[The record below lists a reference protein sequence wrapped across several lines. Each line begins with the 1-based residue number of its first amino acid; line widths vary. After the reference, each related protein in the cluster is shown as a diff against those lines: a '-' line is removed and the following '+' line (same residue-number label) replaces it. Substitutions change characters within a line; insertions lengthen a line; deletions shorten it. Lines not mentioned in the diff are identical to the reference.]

1 MFISV
6 TFEILKND
14 KMKRIFGLAIISL
27 MFACAP
33 KVARIDANAEIDLSG
48 RWNETDSRL
57 VAEEMIK
64 DALSRP
70 WAMEFSADK
79 DRKPAVVVGNVS
91 NLSHEHIS
99 SGTFIKDIEKEFLN
113 SGRVKL
119 VQAGEARN
127 ELRDERAEQQEFASK
142 ETAKKWGQELGADF
156 ILQGTINSIVDQD
169 KKQKVI
175 FYQIDMELTNIESNE
190 KVWIGDKKIKKLVD
204 K

>member
-1 MFISV
+1 MKQ
-6 TFEILKND
+6 ILGVL
-14 KMKRIFGLAIISL
+14 IIGLAIGCS
-27 MFACAP
+27 P
-33 KVARIDANAEIDLSG
+33 KVARIAADEQIDLSG

-70 WAMEFSADK
+70 WAMEFTADK
-79 DRKPAVVVGNVS
+79 DRKPAVVVGSVR

-99 SGTFIKDIEKEFLN
+99 AGTFIKDIEREFLN

-119 VQAGEARN
+119 VQAGDARN

-175 FYQIDMELTNIESNE
+175 FYQVDMELTNVETNE
-190 KVWIGDKKIKKLVD
+190 KVWIGDKKIKKLID

>member
-1 MFISV
+1 MR
-6 TFEILKND
+6 T
-14 KMKRIFGLAIISL
+14 IFALTLLGIAA
-27 MFACAP
+27 ACGP
-33 KVARIDANAEIDLSG
+33 KVERVAADSQIDLSG

-79 DRKPAVVVGNVS
+79 DRKPAVVVGNVR
-91 NLSHEHIS
+91 NLSHEHVS
-99 SGTFIKDIEKEFLN
+99 SGTFIKDIEREFLN

-119 VQAGEARN
+119 VQAGDARN
-127 ELRDERAEQQEFASK
+127 ELRDERAEQQEFASS

-156 ILQGTINSIVDQD
+156 MLQGTINSIVDQD

-175 FYQIDMELTNIESNE
+175 FYQIDMELTNVESNE
-190 KVWIGDKKIKKLVD
+190 KVWIGDKKIKKLID

>member
-1 MFISV
+1 MKKILGFIAV
-6 TFEILKND
+6 AVF
-14 KMKRIFGLAIISL
+14 MG
-27 MFACAP
+27 CAP
-33 KVARIDANAEIDLSG
+33 KVARVAADQEIDLSG

-57 VAEEMIK
+57 VAEEMVK

-70 WAMEFSADK
+70 WTMEFMADK
-79 DRKPAVVVGNVS
+79 DRKPAVVVGNVT

-99 SGTFIKDIEKEFLN
+99 SGTFIKDIEREFLN

-119 VQAGEARN
+119 VQAGDARN

-175 FYQIDMELTNIESNE
+175 FYQVNMELTNVETNE
-190 KVWIGDKKIKKLVD
+190 KVWIGDKKIKKLID

>member
-1 MFISV
+1 MKKILGLISIALIIGV
-6 TFEILKND
+6 TGCKQ
-14 KMKRIFGLAIISL
+14 
-27 MFACAP
+27 
-33 KVARIDANAEIDLSG
+33 KVSRVAADEQIDLSG

-79 DRKPAVVVGNVS
+79 DRKPAVVVGLVK

-99 SGTFIKDIEKEFLN
+99 SGTFIKDIEREFLN
-113 SGRVKL
+113 SGRVKV
-119 VQAGEARN
+119 VQAGDARD

-156 ILQGTINSIVDQD
+156 MLQGTINSIVDQD

-175 FYQIDMELTNIESNE
+175 FYQVDMELTNVETNE
-190 KVWIGDKKIKKLVD
+190 KVWIGDKKIKKLIN